1 MCTDFVDAYNV
12 LSPVLSKIEL
22 LCRLSPLLDS
32 DREYSQTLVQLLEIT
47 SDYAQV
53 LRRTLDDLA
62 TKGGRP

>member
-1 MCTDFVDAYNV
+1 MFARR
-12 LSPVLSKIEL
+12 LAMRMIA
-22 LCRLSPLLDS
+22 RLSPLLDS